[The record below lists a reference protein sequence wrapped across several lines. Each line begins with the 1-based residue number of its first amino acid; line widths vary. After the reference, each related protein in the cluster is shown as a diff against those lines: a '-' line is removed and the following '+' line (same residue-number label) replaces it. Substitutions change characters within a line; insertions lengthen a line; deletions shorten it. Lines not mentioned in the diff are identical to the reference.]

1 MAGTLTAPGC
11 VSTQNAAATRSSRTT
26 DTTPVAP
33 DAWPARSLSAARSLH
48 DALAGSDTV
57 MLIRRRVVRE
67 DEELR
72 PLDTLT
78 PSVVTGRMLIG
89 EGLLLDVRPV
99 ARKAPPPPPSATDGP
114 TLDESGGSVPQQIQA
129 AQSLVFLSFPA
140 SSEGISGDSRLAGF
154 GELGVYLDVTY
165 PPAEV
170 PLRGIAVQFHGLGG
184 VEFEQ
189 PVIDKLLAAGFV
201 VLSGD
206 YPWNR
211 WRPVSGTLSTIE
223 DVHALAREMG
233 AVTDDTLAEAAFATE
248 AATGYLQRTDPRLAG
263 APVVLV
269 GFSAGSLATPT
280 VAARLGERC
289 AGMVLVASGCNL
301 AAIAQSSEL
310 TNGGVQVM
318 RFGKRVTGAMAGLL
332 SGVYLTYTKLDPYHT
347 GLALRR
353 LPTLMIQGRND
364 TIVPTER
371 GQELYERLNAPD
383 IILYSG
389 GHRTIFLALGSLSNR
404 IEEWVVQHADP
415 ATAGTNGGST
425 AGNGAASGNTSGNGN
440 AAGSRASVPVTRS
453 TADGDRH

>member
-1 MAGTLTAPGC
+1 
-11 VSTQNAAATRSSRTT
+11 
-26 DTTPVAP
+26 
-33 DAWPARSLSAARSLH
+33 
-48 DALAGSDTV
+48 

-67 DEELR
+67 AEELR
-72 PLDTLT
+72 PQDTLT
-78 PSVVTGRMLIG
+78 PSVVMGRMLIG
-89 EGLLLDVRPV
+89 QGLVLDVRPLAV
-99 ARKAPPPPPSATDGP
+99 KAPPPAPSATDGASPDEATGPAP
-114 TLDESGGSVPQQIQA
+114 TVRPA
-129 AQSLVFLSFPA
+129 ARSLVFLSFPA
-140 SSEGISGDSRLAGF
+140 SSEGVVGDTRLAGF

-184 VEFEQ
+184 IEFEQ
-189 PVIDKLLAAGFV
+189 PVMDKLLAAGFV

-233 AVTDDTLAEAAFATE
+233 SVTDDTLAEAAFATE
-248 AATGYLQRTDPRLAG
+248 AATGYLQKTDPRLTG

-301 AAIAQSSEL
+301 AAIAQTSEL

-353 LPTLMIQGRND
+353 LPTLMIQGRSD

-389 GHRTIFLALGSLSNR
+389 GHRTIFLSLGSLSNR
-404 IEEWVVQHADP
+404 IEEWVVQHTES
-415 ATAGTNGGST
+415 ATKAEGSSAGGAGGT
-425 AGNGAASGNTSGNGN
+425 AAEPGNGPGSGAN
-440 AAGSRASVPVTRS
+440 SRASVPVTRASS
-453 TADGDRH
+453 TGDRH